1 MKVMKLRVI
10 PQERAFFDLFRQDI
24 ATCKAGVDVL
34 CAMLRDYR
42 DLKRQAERM
51 HEIEHEGDRI
61 TSEIFAL
68 LNRTFVTPFEREDL
82 IMLGSIIDTVLD
94 QVDEVAIMLVLYGI
108 KQPSPYLLEAST
120 LLSRTVDELVAAIG
134 KLESL
139 KGISP
144 HVAEVHRLETEAD
157 DLYYNALA
165 DLFTPDAYTPLEVMK
180 WNRIYDL
187 MERAFDKCEDVGN
200 ALENVVLKN
209 G

>member
-1 MKVMKLRVI
+1 MKLRLV

-24 ATCKAGVDVL
+24 ATCKAGVDIL
-34 CAMLRDYR
+34 CDMLRDYR

-108 KQPSPYLLEAST
+108 KQPTPYLLEASA
-120 LLSRTVDELVAAIG
+120 LLGRTVDELVAAIG

-139 KGISP
+139 KGVAP

-165 DLFTPDAYTPLEVMK
+165 DLFAHDAYTPLQVMK

-187 MERAFDKCEDVGN
+187 MEEAFDKCEDVGN
-200 ALENVVLKN
+200 VLENVVLKN

>member
-1 MKVMKLRVI
+1 MKIMKLSLV

-24 ATCKAGVDVL
+24 ATCKTGVDVL
-34 CAMLRDYR
+34 CAMLRNYR

-108 KQPSPYLLEAST
+108 KQPTPYLLEASA
-120 LLSRTVDELVAAIG
+120 LLGRTVDELVAAIG

-139 KGISP
+139 KGVAP

-165 DLFTPDAYTPLEVMK
+165 DLFAHDAYTPLQVMK

-187 MERAFDKCEDVGN
+187 MEEAFDKCEDVGN
-200 ALENVVLKN
+200 VLENVVLKN

>member
-1 MKVMKLRVI
+1 MKVMKLRLV

-24 ATCKAGVDVL
+24 ATCKAGVDIL
-34 CAMLRDYR
+34 CDMLRDYR

-61 TSEIFAL
+61 TGEIFAL

-82 IMLGSIIDTVLD
+82 ITLGSIIDTVLD

-108 KQPSPYLLEAST
+108 KQPTPYLLEASA
-120 LLSRTVDELVAAIG
+120 LLGRTVDELVAAIG

-139 KGISP
+139 KGVAP

-165 DLFTPDAYTPLEVMK
+165 DLFAQDAYTPLQVMK

-187 MERAFDKCEDVGN
+187 MEEAFDKCEDVGN
-200 ALENVVLKN
+200 VLENVVLKN

>member
-1 MKVMKLRVI
+1 MKVMKLRLV

-42 DLKRQAERM
+42 DLRRHAQRM

-108 KQPSPYLLEAST
+108 KLPSPYLLEAST
-120 LLSRTVDELVAAIG
+120 LLGRTVDELVAAIS
-134 KLESL
+134 KLESF

-157 DLYYNALA
+157 HLYFNALA
-165 DLFTPDAYTPLEVMK
+165 DLFVPDAYTPLEVIK
-180 WNRIYDL
+180 WNRLYDL

>member
-1 MKVMKLRVI
+1 MKLRLV
-10 PQERAFFDLFRQDI
+10 PQERAFFDLFRQNI
-24 ATCKAGVDVL
+24 ATCKAGVDIL
-34 CAMLRDYR
+34 CDMLRDYR

-82 IMLGSIIDTVLD
+82 ITLGSIIDTVLD

-108 KQPSPYLLEAST
+108 KQPTPYLLEASA
-120 LLSRTVDELVAAIG
+120 LLGRTVDELVAAIG

-139 KGISP
+139 KGVAP

-165 DLFTPDAYTPLEVMK
+165 DLFAHDAYTPLQVMK

-187 MERAFDKCEDVGN
+187 MEEAFDKCEDVGN
-200 ALENVVLKN
+200 VLENVVLKN

>member
-1 MKVMKLRVI
+1 MKVMKVRLV

-24 ATCKAGVDVL
+24 ATCKAGVDIL

-51 HEIEHEGDRI
+51 REIEHEGDRI

-94 QVDEVAIMLVLYGI
+94 QVDEVANMLVLYGI
-108 KQPSPYLLEAST
+108 ERPSPYLLEAST
-120 LLSRTVDELVAAIG
+120 LLSRAVDELVAAIG
-134 KLESL
+134 KLESF
-139 KGISP
+139 KGIAP

-165 DLFTPDAYTPLEVMK
+165 DLFAPDAYTPLEVIK
-180 WNRIYDL
+180 WNRLYDL

-200 ALENVVLKN
+200 ALQNVVLKN

>member
-1 MKVMKLRVI
+1 MKVMKPRLV

-24 ATCKAGVDVL
+24 ATCKAGVDIL
-34 CAMLRDYR
+34 CDMLRDYR

-82 IMLGSIIDTVLD
+82 ITLGSIIDTVLD

-108 KQPSPYLLEAST
+108 EQPTPYLLEASA
-120 LLSRTVDELVAAIG
+120 LLGRTVDELVAAIG

-139 KGISP
+139 KGVAP

-165 DLFTPDAYTPLEVMK
+165 DLFAHDAYTPLQVMK

-187 MERAFDKCEDVGN
+187 MEEAFDKCEDVGN
-200 ALENVVLKN
+200 VLENVVLKN

>member
-1 MKVMKLRVI
+1 MKVMKLRLV

-34 CAMLRDYR
+34 CAMLRNYR

-82 IMLGSIIDTVLD
+82 ITLGSIIDTVLD

-108 KQPSPYLLEAST
+108 EQPTPYLLEAST
-120 LLSRTVDELVAAIG
+120 LLGRTVDELVAAIG

-144 HVAEVHRLETEAD
+144 HVTEVHRLETEAD

-165 DLFTPDAYTPLEVMK
+165 DLFVPDAYTPLQVMK
-180 WNRIYDL
+180 WNRLYDL

-200 ALENVVLKN
+200 VLQNVVLKN

>member
-1 MKVMKLRVI
+1 
-10 PQERAFFDLFRQDI
+10 
-24 ATCKAGVDVL
+24 
-34 CAMLRDYR
+34 MLRDYR

-82 IMLGSIIDTVLD
+82 ITLGSIIDTVLD

-120 LLSRTVDELVAAIG
+120 LLARTVDELVAAIG

-139 KGISP
+139 KGVAP

-165 DLFTPDAYTPLEVMK
+165 DLFAHDAYTPLQVMK

-187 MERAFDKCEDVGN
+187 MEEAFDKCEDVGN
-200 ALENVVLKN
+200 VLENVVLKN